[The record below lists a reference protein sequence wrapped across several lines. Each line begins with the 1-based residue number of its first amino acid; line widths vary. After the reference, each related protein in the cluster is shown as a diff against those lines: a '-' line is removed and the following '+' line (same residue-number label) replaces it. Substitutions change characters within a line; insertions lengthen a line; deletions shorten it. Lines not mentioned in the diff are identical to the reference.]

1 MYELKRQIAVSALS
15 VISLTSFGPCFGRD
29 KSNRTAAADPV
40 PGAIDS
46 VEFLKLFHI
55 GMSYADVQAILPKE
69 LEQEVPTYNLSENV
83 FVLGVGKSSSED
95 WGAYFLFDT
104 SDGALRKPEHLVEI
118 DCSATLGGRFQD
130 FESLVRE
137 VSGAY
142 GSPVKLDSSEKEQT
156 RTAGWRVPDDSVLT
170 LEYTRLSNNTRP
182 QTCLVDFVIRKLRYK
197 NNHPPAQA

>member
-1 MYELKRQIAVSALS
+1 MYQLKWQIAVPALIALS
-15 VISLTSFGPCFGRD
+15 LTLFGPCYGRE
-29 KSNRTAAADPV
+29 KLIRTTSPEPA

-55 GMSYADVQAILPKE
+55 GMSYGDVQAILPKG
-69 LEQEVPTYNLSENV
+69 LEQELPTYNLSENL
-83 FVLGVGKSSSED
+83 FVLGVGRSASDD

-104 SDGALRKPEHLVEI
+104 NDGALRKPEHLVEI

-137 VSGAY
+137 VSGTY
-142 GSPVKLDSSEKEQT
+142 GSPVKLDSSEREQT

-170 LEYTRLSNNTRP
+170 LEYTRLSNASKP

-197 NNHPPAQA
+197 DSRPPAQA